1 MKRVA
6 VLLSL
11 LLFAWLPVRVLGAAP
26 EYWVSAGSAV
36 NVTGDVKPYAW
47 TAIGMR
53 LGETANY
60 TFFSIDMTRTESTA
74 RTGFGRLLA
83 SSGRFHLIGIGDAG
97 VGTTESEWRFA
108 FGGGFALAVTIRG
121 DTHASIGVRVI
132 RVQGEKTVPVVGA
145 GIGRT
150 F

>member
-1 MKRVA
+1 MKRFIM
-6 VLLSL
+6 LLPL
-11 LLFAWLPVRVLGAAP
+11 LLGRLAAFADAP
-26 EYWVSAGSAV
+26 QYWVSAGTAV

-53 LGETANY
+53 LGETSNY
-60 TFFSIDMTRTESTA
+60 AFFSIDMTRAESSA

-97 VGTTESEWRFA
+97 AGAAEGEWRFA
-108 FGGGFALAVTIRG
+108 FSGGFALGITIRG
-121 DTHASIGVRVI
+121 DTHASLGIRLL
-132 RVQGEKTVPVVGA
+132 RVQGEKTAPVVGV